1 MDFVT
6 QTDIL
11 EIGVR
16 KFLSRNESISEDAV
30 RKSGTT
36 TNSLL
41 QAAAAMAGEV
51 MGEVVEAWMNSRIDT
66 ATGADLVELVWDF
79 YKIIPKAASPAVTE
93 ILLTQS
99 GGKAG
104 TIPAGTIMI
113 TDAGVEFRTLDSVT
127 FQNTD
132 ATATVDVEA
141 ALAGLDGNVAPES
154 ISQFK
159 TPPAWDTA
167 MTVYQADWA
176 TGGDVPES
184 EADLKT
190 RTKAFWDAARRGIPG
205 AIEYGARTVSGV
217 KTVEVVEQDVYPTGG
232 GIYPMYRA
240 VKLYCSD
247 VNTRLNSTLLAR
259 VVTELENWR
268 ACGVYVAVLGG
279 TVVYQNINISI
290 SFTPNADTVTAKA
303 AASAAIFAYMNEL
316 GYEEG
321 MYRKAIEDRVMQIPG
336 IAKNP
341 RPVISLPAGDVVP
354 IVGSGQIL
362 KTREDLISINRR
374 V

>member
-16 KFLSRNESISEDAV
+16 KFLSRNQSISEDAV

-51 MGEVVEAWMNSRIDT
+51 MGELVEAWMNSRIDT

-93 ILLTQS
+93 LVLAQS
-99 GGKAG
+99 GGKSG
-104 TIPAGTIMI
+104 TIPAGTVLI
-113 TDAGVEFRTLDSVT
+113 TAAGVEFKTLDSVT

-141 ALAGLDGNVAPES
+141 ALAGPDGNVAPAS
-154 ISQFK
+154 INQFK
-159 TPPAWDTA
+159 SPPAWDTA
-167 MTVYQADWA
+167 MTVTQADWA
-176 TGGDVPES
+176 TGGDVAES
-184 EADLKT
+184 EADLKA

-205 AIEYGARTVSGV
+205 AIEYGARTVPGIR
-217 KTVEVVEQDVYPTGG
+217 TVEVVEQDVYPPSGG
-232 GIYPMYRA
+232 VYPMYRA

-279 TVVYQNINISI
+279 TVIYQPINMSLA
-290 SFTPNADTVTAKA
+290 FTPGADTVTAKA
-303 AASAAIFAYMNEL
+303 TAAATAFAYMSEL

-321 MYRKAIEDRVMQIPG
+321 MYRNAIEDRLMQIPG

-341 RPVISLPAGDVVP
+341 RPVINLPAGDVVP
-354 IVGSGQIL
+354 MPGSGQIL